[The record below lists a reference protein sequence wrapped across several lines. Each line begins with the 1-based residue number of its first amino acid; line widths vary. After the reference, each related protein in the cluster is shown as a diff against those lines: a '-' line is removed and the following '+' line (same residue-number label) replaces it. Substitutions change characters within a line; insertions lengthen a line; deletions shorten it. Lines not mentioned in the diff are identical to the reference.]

1 MATSKEYMEYI
12 LDQLTELDGITSKPM
27 MGEYLLYLDGVLFGG
42 VYDNRFL
49 IKKTKTNENYNLPDA
64 IPYEGAKA
72 MYMVEDTD
80 ERESLA
86 GIIRDTCAGLKK

>member
-12 LDQLTELDGITSKPM
+12 LDQLCDIDGITSKPM
-27 MGEYLLYLDGVLFGG
+27 MGEYLLYLDSLLFGG

-49 IKKTKTNENYNLPDA
+49 VKKTKTNEKYNMPDA

-72 MYMVEDTD
+72 MYMAEDTD
-80 ERESLA
+80 DRELLTD
-86 GIIRDTCAGLKK
+86 IIRDTCAGLKK